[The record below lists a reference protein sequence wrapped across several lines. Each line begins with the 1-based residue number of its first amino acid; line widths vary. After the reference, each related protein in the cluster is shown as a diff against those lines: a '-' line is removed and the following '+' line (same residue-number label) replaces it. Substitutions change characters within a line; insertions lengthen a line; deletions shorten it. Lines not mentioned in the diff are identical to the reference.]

1 MSIVTGAGGLRGDT
15 REGFLSHCSGIA
27 LTRTLSASFSLCG
40 RFLQILALF
49 GVLSLPALADSCIW
63 YADDDSIRQVQTSVN
78 QVTRV
83 IALRNPHRLVMNAAD
98 CGVWTLDKHDRKL
111 LRYNAEGV
119 LEREIRVRDLNPRL
133 DEIDR
138 LHVDP
143 SDDSVWITDDRRIY
157 HLTSAGQRIHNFSAP
172 GEIRRLRV
180 ALDRSL
186 WVLGKRDLWHFD
198 AQGTLLATY
207 TLGRHLA
214 GDARYFEVDSLGGVI
229 WLADNNDL
237 AQLKLANPV
246 DPPLRIRLQR
256 NITGFTLD
264 PLKGNVWVAQQEAL
278 LAYSRAG
285 ALMHAVDLESRNLR
299 KPEKL
304 AFDPVSRSLWAGT
317 ERAVSRYTDTGEFV
331 ISFPAKDGD
340 EALGVPVFK
349 VEPTLTLVRPPRDA
363 LSNNPRPLFTLSYGA
378 ACNSVVCTFSNEY
391 LASYQLTA
399 TLNSLAVSPQFV
411 FDASTGQSN
420 FTPATRLPEGTN
432 TFSAQVKNSF
442 GLQSNTVTN
451 AFSID
456 TIAPQFLAVIPADGT
471 IVQIPQAVIQG
482 GIDDPLAAVVLE
494 SSGLTQTGAS
504 FSFPVTLQPGANIFV
519 ISAIDRAGN
528 RSTVQRTLVLA
539 SLTLSITSPAAGTSI
554 AGSTVLV
561 SGTLQGPANTGV
573 TVNGVVAVVE
583 GGRFYATVPL
593 QPGPN
598 TLTVA
603 AQALDGAST
612 QQSLNVTSTGP
623 AAVEVSADA
632 VSGVAPLKVKF
643 TVNTALTVQ
652 RIEADFDGNGTIDF
666 TTTNPTAPIEFT
678 YTQPGR
684 YAARLVIT
692 SAGIPTTQTVQIV
705 VQDPVVLDQQLRAL
719 WQGFAGAL
727 VARDKAKAMQFL
739 NKQAQEKYGTVFDTL
754 ISDIPQ
760 ILGSFSNLQTV
771 TVSGEI
777 GEYAINRTIDGVNR
791 IFFIYMLRDVDG
803 VWRIDAM

>member
-1 MSIVTGAGGLRGDT
+1 MA
-15 REGFLSHCSGIA
+15 
-27 LTRTLSASFSLCG
+27 RTLLEGTSFCS
-40 RFLQILALF
+40 RFLQTLTLF
-49 GVLSLPALADSCIW
+49 GVLSLPAIADSCVW
-63 YADDDSIRQVQTSVN
+63 YADDDSIRQVQTSTN

-98 CGVWTLDKHDRKL
+98 CGVWTLDKRDRKL
-111 LRYNAEGV
+111 LRYSAEGV

-133 DEIDR
+133 DEVDR

-143 SDDSVWITDDRRIY
+143 ADDGVWITDDRRIY
-157 HLTSAGQRIHNFSAP
+157 RLTLAGQLITNFSAP

-186 WVLGKRDLWHFD
+186 WVLGKRNLWHFN
-198 AQGTLLATY
+198 AQGTLLASY

-229 WLADNNDL
+229 WLADDNDL
-237 AQLKLANPV
+237 AQLKLVNPI

-256 NITGFTLD
+256 NITGFALD
-264 PLKGNVWVAQQEAL
+264 PLTGNVWVAQKEAL

-285 ALMHAVDLESRNLR
+285 TLVRTVDLESRNLR

-331 ISFPAKDGD
+331 ISFPARDGD

-349 VEPTLTLVRPPRDA
+349 VEPTLTLVRPLQDA
-363 LSNNPRPLFTLSYGA
+363 LSNNPRPLFTLGYGV
-378 ACNSVVCTFSNEY
+378 ACNSVACTFPNEY
-391 LASYQLTA
+391 LAGYQLTA
-399 TLNSLAVSPQFV
+399 TLNGLSVGAQFV
-411 FDASTGQSN
+411 FDANTGQSS
-420 FTPATRLPEGTN
+420 FTPAARLPEGAN
-432 TFSAQVKNSF
+432 AFSAQAKNGF
-442 GLQSNTVTN
+442 GLLSNTVTN

-471 IVQIPQAVIQG
+471 IVQIPQVVIQG
-482 GIDDPLAAVVLE
+482 SIDDPLATVVLE

-504 FSFPVTLQPGANIFV
+504 FSFPVTLQSGANVFV
-519 ISAIDRAGN
+519 LSAIDRAGN

-539 SLTLSITSPAAGTSI
+539 NLAISVASPTAGASI

-561 SGTLQGPANTGV
+561 RGTVQGPANTGV

-603 AQALDGAST
+603 AQALDGASA
-612 QQSLNVTSTGP
+612 QQSINVTSTGP
-623 AAVEVSADA
+623 AAVEVSAEP
-632 VSGVAPLKVKF
+632 VSGIAPLKVKF
-643 TVNTALTVQ
+643 TVSTALTVQ

-666 TTTNPTAPIEFT
+666 TTTNPAAPIEFT
-678 YTQPGR
+678 YNQLGIYP
-684 YAARLVIT
+684 ARFVIT
-692 SAGIPTTQTVQIV
+692 DSAGIPTTQTLQIV
-705 VQDPVVLDQQLRAL
+705 VQDPAVLDQQLRAL

-727 VARDKAKAMQFL
+727 AARDKVKAMQFL
-739 NKQAQEKYGTVFDTL
+739 SSSAQARYGRVFDAL
-754 ISDIPQ
+754 LSSLPAVAASVSAPQ
-760 ILGSFSNLQTV
+760 PGLVTDTV
-771 TVSGEI
+771 
-777 GEYAINRTIDGVNR
+777 GEYVVTKPASDGSLRVFL
-791 IFFIYMLRDVDG
+791 IYFIRDADG
-803 VWRIDAM
+803 VWRLDTM